1 MSLPVQYLNCDR
13 RHNSAR
19 HGQRQR
25 TTRTS
30 AAAPAQDLKRLLPL
44 VKRLPGDPHSIVL
57 SAPAPRPSQP

>member
-1 MSLPVQYLNCDR
+1 MSLPVQYLTCDR

-30 AAAPAQDLKRLLPL
+30 AAAAAPDLNRLPPL
-44 VKRLPGDPHSIVL
+44 VKRLPGRGCS
-57 SAPAPRPSQP
+57 R